1 MCIDYRWVLLSL
13 WIHMETGRDKY
24 LILKRIYEGQ
34 LFRYGVAAASGFIT
48 DQLTYLLMYYVLLS
62 GKQIPLGDWVITPR
76 VPSLIMSFSAGLLV
90 NFSISKYYAFQG
102 SQLRG
107 RIQLIRFL
115 QVTVIIFVL
124 NYIMMRMLEDQF
136 GIESGISRFI
146 AAASI
151 SIFSYFLHKSYTF
164 KMRSEVRD

>member
-1 MCIDYRWVLLSL
+1 
-13 WIHMETGRDKY
+13 METGRDKY

-34 LFRYGVAAASGFIT
+34 LFRYGVAAACGFIT
-48 DQLTYLLMYYVLLS
+48 DQLTYLLMYYVILS
-62 GKQIPLGDWVITPR
+62 GKTIPIGDWVITPR
-76 VPSLIMSFSAGLLV
+76 VPSLLMSFSTGLLV

-102 SQLRG
+102 SALRG

-115 QVTVIIFVL
+115 QVTVIIFIL
-124 NYIMMRMLEDQF
+124 NYMVMRMLEDQF
-136 GIESGISRFI
+136 GLESGISRFV

-151 SIFSYFLHKSYTF
+151 SIVSFFLHKSYTF